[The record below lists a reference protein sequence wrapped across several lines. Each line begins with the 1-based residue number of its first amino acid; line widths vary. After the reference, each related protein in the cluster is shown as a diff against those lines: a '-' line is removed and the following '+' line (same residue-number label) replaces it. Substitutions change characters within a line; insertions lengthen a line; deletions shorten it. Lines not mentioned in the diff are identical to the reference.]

1 MTRPK
6 LLPTLLLVARARG
19 SAAPSCT
26 TTSLPETLYDWSA
39 QHCSDDLPFKRDL
52 PDTTIGAWLDRT
64 RGPPTPIAVAGG
76 RRGTYL
82 NLNYT
87 NHDCA
92 HVVFNVSD
100 RSPAASSFT
109 NNQWIFAPYVQRA
122 RGGAAT
128 VYALLHNEYH
138 GWEHDDVSGC
148 NTTTKQNAGPTSCS
162 WNSISLA
169 KSTGEHDR
177 SHTTCLADC
186 VFTPMHARRRRSAFH
201 P

>member
-1 MTRPK
+1 MARPK

-100 RSPAASSFT
+100 RSPAASSGF
-109 NNQWIFAPYVQRA
+109 
-122 RGGAAT
+122 
-128 VYALLHNEYH
+128 
-138 GWEHDDVSGC
+138 
-148 NTTTKQNAGPTSCS
+148 
-162 WNSISLA
+162 
-169 KSTGEHDR
+169 
-177 SHTTCLADC
+177 
-186 VFTPMHARRRRSAFH
+186 
-201 P
+201 